1 MPSNISK
8 QNPQPTSPLDIL
20 RHETL
25 QDRRS
30 LFLHRHH
37 RPLAFTAR
45 LLLGND
51 PDDLAFVLSI
61 TQIFS
66 HQQGPVL
73 DFQIDIACF
82 SSFSLGSF
90 LRLLARPEE
99 TTTSEKRT
107 GNNLNH

>member
-61 TQIFS
+61 TQSSPTNRGRSSISRSTLPVFLPFPSDRFS
-66 HQQGPVL
+66 G
-73 DFQIDIACF
+73 C
-82 SSFSLGSF
+82 
-90 LRLLARPEE
+90 
-99 TTTSEKRT
+99 
-107 GNNLNH
+107 